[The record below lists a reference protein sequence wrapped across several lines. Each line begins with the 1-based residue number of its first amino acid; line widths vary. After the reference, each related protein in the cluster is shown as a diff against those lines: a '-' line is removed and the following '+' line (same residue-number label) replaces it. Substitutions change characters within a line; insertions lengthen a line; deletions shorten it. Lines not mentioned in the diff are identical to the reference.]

1 MKPAVKPFLFA
12 ALIALSL
19 VLAACSGPKATSGG
33 GGNGGGGGGGSST
46 FTVGGTVTGLTGTG
60 LVLQNNGG
68 DNLAINASGSFTFKT
83 ALTSGSAYLVTVST
97 QPSSPTQVC
106 TVTNGSGTITANVTN
121 VQVSCQTATISIGGT
136 VTGLKGTGLV
146 LQNNGGDDLTI
157 TADGSFTFKTLLV
170 TNAAYKVT
178 IKTQPSSPAQN
189 CTVSN
194 ASGTATANVTN
205 VQVVC
210 PIPTFNIGGMVVGL
224 LGNGGGIELQDN
236 GGDNLAITGN
246 GAFTFATPITFGGA
260 YNVTIFIE
268 PTSQTQLCVVA
279 GGAGTATA

>member
-46 FTVGGTVTGLTGTG
+46 FTV
-60 LVLQNNGG
+60 
-68 DNLAINASGSFTFKT
+68 
-83 ALTSGSAYLVTVST
+83 
-97 QPSSPTQVC
+97 
-106 TVTNGSGTITANVTN
+106 
-121 VQVSCQTATISIGGT
+121 GGT

-210 PIPTFNIGGMVVGL
+210 PIPTFNIGG
-224 LGNGGGIELQDN
+224 
-236 GGDNLAITGN
+236 
-246 GAFTFATPITFGGA
+246 
-260 YNVTIFIE
+260 
-268 PTSQTQLCVVA
+268 
-279 GGAGTATA
+279 

>member
-1 MKPAVKPFLFA
+1 MIASCQLLGPPIRRNTSMKPAVKPFLFA

-106 TVTNGSGTITANVTN
+106 TVTNGSGTITR
-121 VQVSCQTATISIGGT
+121 
-136 VTGLKGTGLV
+136 
-146 LQNNGGDDLTI
+146 
-157 TADGSFTFKTLLV
+157 
-170 TNAAYKVT
+170 
-178 IKTQPSSPAQN
+178 
-189 CTVSN
+189 
-194 ASGTATANVTN
+194 
-205 VQVVC
+205 
-210 PIPTFNIGGMVVGL
+210 
-224 LGNGGGIELQDN
+224 
-236 GGDNLAITGN
+236 
-246 GAFTFATPITFGGA
+246 
-260 YNVTIFIE
+260 
-268 PTSQTQLCVVA
+268 
-279 GGAGTATA
+279 